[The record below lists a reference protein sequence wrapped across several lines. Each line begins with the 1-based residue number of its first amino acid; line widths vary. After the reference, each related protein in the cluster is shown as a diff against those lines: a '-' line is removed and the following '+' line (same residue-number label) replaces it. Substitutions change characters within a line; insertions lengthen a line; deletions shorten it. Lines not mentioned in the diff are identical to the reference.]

1 MSSSASLQYSQ
12 LGWSSFQKVYIA
24 FAGNSDLCL
33 SLLRN
38 CADYGKKVLTW
49 CFPSIAS
56 PTSSRAG
63 GPYNTREWTTER
75 QSEVTGISVKR
86 LETPEGVGGVGA
98 LVRGLGTHPTHDL
111 STRMRTPPSS
121 HASHDPTVHSLTDP
135 PKPDIMI
142 TPPAGEPQGPH
153 SMTSLEDGLRF
164 LHQDNIL
171 PQRSRENFLHLTWLP
186 VKDKVSVSSRRSS
199 TLSGSQT

>member
-1 MSSSASLQYSQ
+1 MP
-12 LGWSSFQKVYIA
+12 F
-24 FAGNSDLCL
+24 
-33 SLLRN
+33 
-38 CADYGKKVLTW
+38 
-49 CFPSIAS
+49 S
-56 PTSSRAG
+56 PTKLRRLREEG

-186 VKDKVSVSSRRSS
+186 VKDKVSILLSIYAMIIVAIVSLALGLFRDFGTTRAPRIP
-199 TLSGSQT
+199 Q